1 MTSSAPTAG
10 KSPGFANQPDY
21 EITFEPSPKRVRV
34 AVGNA
39 VIADTVRA
47 RLLRE
52 TGHMPVYYFPRE
64 DVRMD
69 LLSRTDHATHC
80 PFKGDASYW
89 SAAADGQVRKD
100 VVWSYERP
108 YDEMAQIAGCLA
120 FDWDAVD
127 HRWEEDEEVF
137 GHPRDPYHRV
147 DVRPSSRRV
156 EVVLGGETVADSRRA
171 LFLFE
176 TGLPTRYYL
185 PPEDVRTD
193 LLSPTD
199 TASVCPYKGTARY
212 WTVEVNGK
220 RFEDIVWAYPE
231 PLPEQPRI
239 KDRLCFFNERV
250 DALHIEGEPG
260 RRNEAGKERAP

>member
-1 MTSSAPTAG
+1 MTSSTPTAG
-10 KSPGFANQPDY
+10 KSPGFAGEPGY
-21 EITFEPSPKRVRV
+21 EITVEPSPKRVRV
-34 AVGNA
+34 AVGDT

-52 TGHMPVYYFPRE
+52 MGHMPVYYFPRE

-69 LLSRTDHATHC
+69 LLSRTDHSTHC
-80 PFKGDASYW
+80 PFKGASYW
-89 SAAADGQVRKD
+89 SAAADGRVRKNA
-100 VVWSYERP
+100 VWSYERP
-108 YDEMAQIAGCLA
+108 YDEMAQIAGYLA

-137 GHPRDPYHRV
+137 GHPRDPYHRI

-156 EVVLGGETVADSRRA
+156 EVVLNGKTVADSRRA

-185 PPEDVRTD
+185 PREDVRTE

-199 TASVCPYKGTARY
+199 TTSVCPYKGTARY
-212 WTVEVNGK
+212 WTADVEGK
-220 RFEDIVWAYPE
+220 RFKDIAWAYPE

-239 KDRLCFFNERV
+239 KDRLCFFNEKV
-250 DALHIEGEPG
+250 DALRVEGEPVA
-260 RRNEAGKERAP
+260 RSEAAKERAP

>member
-1 MTSSAPTAG
+1 MTSS
-10 KSPGFANQPDY
+10 KSPGFAEHPDY

-34 AVGNA
+34 AIDNT
-39 VIADTVRA
+39 VIADTVHA

-52 TGHMPVYYFPRE
+52 SGHMPVYYFPRE

-80 PFKGDASYW
+80 PFKGDAFYW
-89 SAAADGQVRKD
+89 NVMADGHTRD
-100 VVWSYERP
+100 NAVWSYERP
-108 YDEMAQIAGCLA
+108 YDEMAPIAGYLA
-120 FDWDAVD
+120 FYWDAMD

-137 GHPRDPYHRV
+137 GHPRDPYHRI

-156 EVVLGGETVADSRRA
+156 EVVLNGKTIADSRST

-185 PPEDVRTD
+185 PREDVRTD
-193 LLSPTD
+193 LLSPTA
-199 TASVCPYKGTARY
+199 TTSICPYKGTARY
-212 WTVEVNGK
+212 WTADVEGK
-220 RFEDIVWAYPE
+220 RFKDIVWAYPE

-239 KDRLCFFNERV
+239 KGRLCFFNEQV
-250 DALHIEGEPG
+250 DALRVEGQPSPG
-260 RRNEAGKERAP
+260 QATAS

>member
-1 MTSSAPTAG
+1 MTSSAFATG
-10 KSPGFANQPDY
+10 KSPGFAAHPDH

-34 AVGNA
+34 GVGET
-39 VIADTVRA
+39 VIADTIQA

-52 TGHMPVYYFPRE
+52 TGHMPVYYIPRQ
-64 DVRMD
+64 DVRMG
-69 LLSRTDHATHC
+69 LLSRTDHTTHC
-80 PFKGDASYW
+80 PFKGEASYW
-89 SAAADGQVRKD
+89 SVAADGRVRKNL
-100 VVWSYERP
+100 VWSYERP
-108 YDEMAQIAGCLA
+108 YDEMPQIAGYLA

-137 GHPRDPYHRV
+137 GHPRDPYHRI

-185 PPEDVRTD
+185 PHEDVRTD

-199 TASVCPYKGTARY
+199 TTSVCPYKGTARY
-212 WTVEVNGK
+212 WTAEVNGG

-239 KDRLCFFNERV
+239 KDRLCFFNEKV
-250 DALHIEGEPG
+250 DALRIEGEPAL
-260 RRNEAGKERAP
+260 RNEAAKERAP

>member
-1 MTSSAPTAG
+1 MTSSVPTVG
-10 KSPGFANQPDY
+10 KSPGFASQPDY

-34 AVGNA
+34 AVGDA

-52 TGHMPVYYFPRE
+52 SGHMPVYYFSRE

-69 LLSRTDHATHC
+69 LLSRTDHSTHC
-80 PFKGDASYW
+80 PFKGEASYW
-89 SAAADGQVRKD
+89 SIRVAGQTREN

-108 YDEMAQIAGCLA
+108 YDEMAPIADYLA
-120 FDWDAVD
+120 FDWDAMD

-156 EVVLGGETVADSRRA
+156 EVVLNGKTVADSRRA

-176 TGLPTRYYL
+176 TGLLTRYYL
-185 PPEDVRTD
+185 PRDDVRTE
-193 LLSPTD
+193 LLLPSD
-199 TASVCPYKGTARY
+199 TTSICPYKGTARY
-212 WTVEVNGK
+212 WTAEIGGK
-220 RFEDIVWAYPE
+220 RFRDIAWEYPE

-239 KDRLCFFNERV
+239 KDRLCFFNETV
-250 DALHIEGEPG
+250 DALRVEGEP
-260 RRNEAGKERAP
+260 APGQAAAS